1 MEKQSK
7 KKMKLPRIQP
17 VKPPPNQKAK
27 EHHEYLPEVGV
38 GVKGKGALLCLLSPR
53 NTGKSTVANNLF
65 LNKKGGFYGDD
76 FFDEIYIISPTINL
90 DVNSRHLKDRFITF
104 DNYHPDIIKEIMK
117 TQEELGDDAPEIAI
131 FLDDCAGLMDK
142 EIDRL
147 VVKSRHY
154 NIKLLA
160 IASQKFRS
168 ALSPV
173 VRANITDLIVG
184 SPFPNMRDLSA
195 VAEEFGDQFGNP
207 ENWLKLYKEAT
218 PKKYDFAYMKLT
230 NPPRFFKNF
239 EEELTIKKED

>member
-1 MEKQSK
+1 MDK
-7 KKMKLPRIQP
+7 KRTPKILP
-17 VKPPPNQKAK
+17 VKDEENQKAK
-27 EHHEYLPEVGV
+27 PHHEHLPEVGV
-38 GVKGKGALLCLLSPR
+38 GVRGKGAVLVLLSPR
-53 NTGKSTVANNLF
+53 NTGKSTVCANLF
-65 LNKKGGFYGDD
+65 LNSKDFYGDK
-76 FFDEIYIISPTINL
+76 FFDEVYIISPTINL
-90 DVNSRHLKDRFITF
+90 DRTSRHLKERFITF
-104 DNYHPDIIKEIMK
+104 DSYHPDIIKNIMK

-195 VAEEFGDQFGNP
+195 IAEEFGDQFGSP
-207 ENWLKLYKEAT
+207 DNWLKLYKEAT
-218 PKKYDFAYMKLT
+218 PNKYDFAYMKLT
-230 NPPRFFKNF
+230 NPPRMFKNF
-239 EEELTIKKED
+239 EEEIDLKRE